1 MPEESSCIQSYI
13 SVKKLHIFIYVA
25 IITFVGLGGGIKAN
39 SSQAGLKAASTYS
52 IKKTH
57 SFLTKVHCRFLRS
70 SSKQRRLLRRKLF
83 REHKRLKQAFPKK
96 HLQLQRWMLWLQ
108 YCIRH
113 VNKCKASILKFE
125 KRDVCKSWLHPKRI
139 KSGRRKRKQIIDKGQ
154 GASGKLKVISLP
166 EGKTRKYKRLK
177 LISPIPKARISS
189 GFGPRRSPFTHRKSF
204 HNGLDY
210 IVSFGRKIRA
220 AASGRVWRSGW
231 IGRSCGLGVIIGHR
245 GHRSTCYCHMSQ
257 VLTIQR
263 SYVRKGDVIGR
274 VGSTGR
280 STGAHLHF
288 GLRIRSHYQDPRH
301 YMENPPKLRVRKRR
315 KR

>member
-1 MPEESSCIQSYI
+1 MYT
-13 SVKKLHIFIYVA
+13 KLY
-25 IITFVGLGGGIKAN
+25 LR
-39 SSQAGLKAASTYS
+39 
-52 IKKTH
+52 KKTAYFYLCSYH
-57 SFLTKVHCRFLRS
+57 YFCRIGRRNKSKQLSGWPESCLNLFHQKNTFLLTKVHCRFLRS